1 MLEHRSITDEERMD
15 GLESQLK
22 EARMMAEDADR
33 KYDEVTNAGPLL
45 SQFFAFISCM
55 TSHCPTLYFQFFY
68 LIIAFIYSFFDYFIF
83 SSSDIYNSQ

>member
-33 KYDEVTNAGPLL
+33 KYDEVTYTGL
-45 SQFFAFISCM
+45 
-55 TSHCPTLYFQFFY
+55 FQFV
-68 LIIAFIYSFFDYFIF
+68 YF
-83 SSSDIYNSQ
+83 